1 MTNIYLPKAEDQLI
15 ITCDGARTPPAV
27 GVILQARTPSG
38 QIKSVR
44 FYLVKLKPHITKWF
58 PCKKKKSLLLK
69 QLLNLSMII

>member
-38 QIKSVR
+38 
-44 FYLVKLKPHITKWF
+44 
-58 PCKKKKSLLLK
+58 
-69 QLLNLSMII
+69 